1 MYEYIVLLWGHCHL
15 YSEHTLDVK
24 WERRRGC
31 CGDVRDAAKALHPP
45 SRRSVAAADME
56 AGLEAQASSYWH
68 SRPSAPEPDGLPELH
83 SSTQAPFSRYIELVH
98 REQDTPPVP

>member
-1 MYEYIVLLWGHCHL
+1 MSTLILSGKGDGVVVVMYGMRQRPCTPVSPQC
-15 YSEHTLDVK
+15 
-24 WERRRGC
+24 
-31 CGDVRDAAKALHPP
+31 
-45 SRRSVAAADME
+45 RSCVSVE